1 MLESVYFSGSTEGP
15 SNLKT
20 SLQFFVFEIRNEE
33 AFVPLAHLSNWPV
46 EK

>member
-1 MLESVYFSGSTEGP
+1 MGAQKDPF
-15 SNLKT
+15 NLKT